1 MTDDVAK
8 LVRELYVVR
17 DKLAAAAGKRGLSDL
32 KFTLDGKLVG
42 DIGEF
47 YAVEHYGLLLLQ
59 PGTRAHDARAPD
71 GRRVQVKATQKPQG
85 ISLDSEPD
93 FLLVLLLKQ
102 DGLFEEIYN
111 GPGSGPWRVANKPDK
126 KGYRFVSNGKLVRL
140 NDEVPPGRRVPEQRS
155 ERG

>member
-1 MTDDVAK
+1 MKDEVAK
-8 LVRELYVVR
+8 LVREFYVVR

-47 YAVEHYGLLLLQ
+47 YAVEHYALRLLP
-59 PGTRAHDARAPD
+59 PGSHTHDARARD

-85 ISLDSEPD
+85 ISLDTQPEL
-93 FLLVLLLKQ
+93 LLVLLLKQ
-102 DGLFEEIYN
+102 DGSFEEIYN

-126 KGYRFVSNGKLVRL
+126 KGYRFVSHGKLIRL
-140 NDEVPPGRRVPEQRS
+140 NKEVPSSQRLPERDPGNP
-155 ERG
+155 